1 MTLLCTKDQ
10 DSTHQNEAHKG
21 KPKEILRKYENE
33 LGGTHRVSDLSLSL
47 FIFFKLS
54 FKGAEKQFSCYGSK
68 YQFIRL
74 TGFWAC
80 PVGMI

>member
-1 MTLLCTKDQ
+1 MTLLCTKGQ
-10 DSTHQNEAHKG
+10 GSTHQNEAHKG
-21 KPKEILRKYENE
+21 KPKEILRKYKNE
-33 LGGTHRVSDLSLSL
+33 LGGTHLVSDLSVSL